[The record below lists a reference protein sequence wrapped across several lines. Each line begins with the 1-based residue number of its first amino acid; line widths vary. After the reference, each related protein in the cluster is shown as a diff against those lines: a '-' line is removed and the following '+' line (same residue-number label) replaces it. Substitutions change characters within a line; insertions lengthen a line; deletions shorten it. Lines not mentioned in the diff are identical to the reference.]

1 MYAIPMIKKRLAQIE
16 RRITKI
22 KGDIALMGDMR
33 PGSLTKQY
41 KNRDSQAG
49 PYYQISYTLDMK
61 SRTEYIRKEF
71 IGSIRQQI
79 RNYKRFK
86 KLNAQ
91 WVALSIE
98 HSKLSMKLK

>member
-1 MYAIPMIKKRLAQIE
+1 MLMSNKKLAQIE
-16 RRITKI
+16 RRISKI
-22 KGDIALMGDMR
+22 KDEIALIGDMR

-41 KNRDSQAG
+41 KNREDLTGA
-49 PYYQISYTLDMK
+49 YYQISYTLEMK

-71 IGSIRQQI
+71 VSDIRRQI
-79 RNYKRFK
+79 RSYKRYK

-98 HSKLSMKLK
+98 HSKLSMKLKQAQ

>member
-1 MYAIPMIKKRLAQIE
+1 MTKKRLAQIE
-16 RRITKI
+16 RRMTKI
-22 KGDIALMGDMR
+22 KGDIALLGAMR

-41 KNRDSQAG
+41 KDRESQTW
-49 PYYQISYTLDMK
+49 PYYQVSYTLDMK

-71 IGSIRQQI
+71 VGDIRGQI
-79 RNYKRFK
+79 SNYKRFK

-98 HSKLSMKLK
+98 HSKLSMKLKQA

>member
-1 MYAIPMIKKRLAQIE
+1 MSNKKLAQIE
-16 RRITKI
+16 RRISKI
-22 KGDIALMGDMR
+22 KDEIALTGDMR

-41 KNRDSQAG
+41 KNREDLTGA
-49 PYYQISYTLDMK
+49 YYQISYTLDMK

-71 IGSIRQQI
+71 VSDIRRQI
-79 RNYKRFK
+79 RGYKRYK

-98 HSKLSMKLK
+98 HSKLSMKLKQAQ

>member
-1 MYAIPMIKKRLAQIE
+1 MSNKKLAQIE
-16 RRITKI
+16 RRISKI
-22 KGDIALMGDMR
+22 KDEIALIGDMR

-41 KNRDSQAG
+41 KNREDLTGA
-49 PYYQISYTLDMK
+49 YYQISYTLEMK

-71 IGSIRQQI
+71 VSDIRRQI
-79 RNYKRFK
+79 RSYKRYK

-98 HSKLSMKLK
+98 HSKLSMKLKQAQ